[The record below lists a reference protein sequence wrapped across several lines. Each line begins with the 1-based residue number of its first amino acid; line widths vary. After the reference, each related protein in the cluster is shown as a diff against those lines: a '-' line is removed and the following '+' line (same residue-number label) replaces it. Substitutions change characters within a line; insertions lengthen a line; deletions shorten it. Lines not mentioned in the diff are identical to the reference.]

1 MNNNFKKFIIAIAI
15 FYNPLYAMDFTIDIL
30 NPKYK
35 PKNILFLTPKTAD
48 SFSERNF
55 NKIKE
60 IIAQDLFNSGAFEIF
75 EEELFSNIN
84 YNFILEA
91 TITEVEIDGDDKYLV
106 VIDLKDASA
115 NKSLMKNK
123 YAISVKEFKKYHSI
137 IAHEIADSIY
147 KSSLG
152 LNGYFSN
159 SLIYVQ
165 DEKKLMMADYDGK
178 NEELI
183 LTSKGKI
190 LAPTL
195 SQNGRYLAYV
205 DFIEG
210 FSKIRIYDFETKEI
224 YILGDFIG
232 LTLSP
237 RYSKDGNFLIFT
249 VLYDGY
255 NTLIEVNLAQNTY
268 KKVLSNTNINLVGGY
283 SVDNNLLLLNSDANK
298 YPSIYIIN
306 KKTKETKKISK
317 GYGSYYTPVF
327 SNNSNVI
334 LFTKIHNRKFYIG
347 LLNLASQERI
357 VSSNTEVFVE
367 SPNWLPDD
375 RHIIYQVAYDTSKYK
390 KLYEFYL
397 MDIISGKKIIINPA
411 KDILF
416 PVISK
421 GIIKKENKNIVEK
434 IKYML

>member
-1 MNNNFKKFIIAIAI
+1 
-15 FYNPLYAMDFTIDIL
+15 
-30 NPKYK
+30 
-35 PKNILFLTPKTAD
+35 
-48 SFSERNF
+48 
-55 NKIKE
+55 
-60 IIAQDLFNSGAFEIF
+60 
-75 EEELFSNIN
+75 
-84 YNFILEA
+84 
-91 TITEVEIDGDDKYLV
+91 
-106 VIDLKDASA
+106 
-115 NKSLMKNK
+115 
-123 YAISVKEFKKYHSI
+123 
-137 IAHEIADSIY
+137 
-147 KSSLG
+147 
-152 LNGYFSN
+152 
-159 SLIYVQ
+159 
-165 DEKKLMMADYDGK
+165 
-178 NEELI
+178 
-183 LTSKGKI
+183 
-190 LAPTL
+190 
-195 SQNGRYLAYV
+195 
-205 DFIEG
+205 
-210 FSKIRIYDFETKEI
+210 
-224 YILGDFIG
+224 
-232 LTLSP
+232 
-237 RYSKDGNFLIFT
+237 
-249 VLYDGY
+249 
-255 NTLIEVNLAQNTY
+255 
-268 KKVLSNTNINLVGGY
+268 
-283 SVDNNLLLLNSDANK
+283 VDNNLLLLNSDANK